1 MEKLKRV
8 VALGAAL
15 GVVVLF
21 HSFVYACDHA
31 AKTETA
37 KVEAYAPSVTVDVAV
52 PLEHLQVHRVSLVCT
67 QAQVCDSTR
76 PTPAQTVKRTARVAA
91 TLGRALVTTV
101 GAVVDSL
108 VGAAVDATAG
118 LV

>member
-1 MEKLKRV
+1 MKKLNWV

-15 GVVVLF
+15 VVVVAF
-21 HSFVYACDHA
+21 HSFVYACDHG
-31 AKTETA
+31 AKAETA
-37 KVEAYAPSVTVDVAV
+37 KVEAYVPSLTVDVTV
-52 PLEHLQVHRVSLVCT
+52 PLEHMRVRQVSLVCT
-67 QAQVCDSTR
+67 RTMACDSAH
-76 PTPAQTVKRTARVAA
+76 PTPAQTVKRTARVAK